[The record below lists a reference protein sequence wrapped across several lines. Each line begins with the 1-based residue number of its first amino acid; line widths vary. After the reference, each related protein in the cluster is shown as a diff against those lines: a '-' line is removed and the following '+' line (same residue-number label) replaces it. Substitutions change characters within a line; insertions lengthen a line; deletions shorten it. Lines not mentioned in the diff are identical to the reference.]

1 MFLKDVAEKILGV
14 TAAELGQL
22 FETDE
27 DQYNAVFTEATFKT
41 LQLRMRVKEERLVL
55 KIDTALGGKL

>member
-27 DQYNAVFTEATFKT
+27 DQYNAVFTEATFKS
-41 LQLRMRVKEERLVL
+41 LQLRMRVKEER
-55 KIDTALGGKL
+55 